1 MWDLS
6 SLTRGWTLTPA
17 LEGRFLTTGRLA
29 KSLKFFFFWCGPL
42 LMSLLHLLQ
51 YCFCFM
57 FWFLGPEAHGI
68 LTPWPAME
76 FLSAALA
83 IGVFSGVGEGAGGF
97 LTTGPPGKF
106 ATSCYE
112 RPMLIPVFSKQK
124 KSEENFRF
132 YKKMLKMKI
141 VSSICLAARVT
152 EAAHAPG
159 QQQRHPSFFP
169 GSTLSISAFSRY
181 SFDLCLWAAVLYLGL
196 FCASVSTGVLK
207 KQDVCY
213 FALPYFSVGK
223 VS

>member
-1 MWDLS
+1 MWTSFNVFIAVVTILLLFYVLVSWPWGTWDLN
-6 SLTRGWTLTPA
+6 SLTSDRI
-17 LEGRFLTTGRLA
+17 
-29 KSLKFFFFWCGPL
+29 
-42 LMSLLHLLQ
+42 Q
-51 YCFCFM
+51 V
-57 FWFLGPEAHGI
+57 
-68 LTPWPAME
+68 
-76 FLSAALA
+76 SAALA
-83 IGVFSGVGEGAGGF
+83 IGFFSGVGEGAGGF

-106 ATSCYE
+106 AISFYE
-112 RPMLIPVFSKQK
+112 RPTLIPVFSKQK

-159 QQQRHPSFFP
+159 EQQQRHPSFFP

>member
-1 MWDLS
+1 
-6 SLTRGWTLTPA
+6 
-17 LEGRFLTTGRLA
+17 
-29 KSLKFFFFWCGPL
+29 
-42 LMSLLHLLQ
+42 
-51 YCFCFM
+51 
-57 FWFLGPEAHGI
+57 
-68 LTPWPAME
+68 ME
-76 FLSAALA
+76 FVSAALA
-83 IGVFSGVGEGAGGF
+83 VGFFSGVGEGAGGF

-106 ATSCYE
+106 ATSFYE
-112 RPMLIPVFSKQK
+112 RPMLIPDFSKQK

-159 QQQRHPSFFP
+159 RQQRHPSFFP

-181 SFDLCLWAAVLYLGL
+181 SFDLCLGAAVLYLGL
-196 FCASVSTGVLK
+196 FCASASTGVLK

-213 FALPYFSVGK
+213 LALPYFSVGK

>member
-1 MWDLS
+1 MLCTLYACIFSHLENVPISIRKCLKS
-6 SLTRGWTLTPA
+6 SSERYHP
-17 LEGRFLTTGRLA
+17 LEWSTSPRQTILPCTSIPYSSKICFLTVH
-29 KSLKFFFFWCGPL
+29 F
-42 LMSLLHLLQ
+42 
-51 YCFCFM
+51 
-57 FWFLGPEAHGI
+57 
-68 LTPWPAME
+68 
-76 FLSAALA
+76 
-83 IGVFSGVGEGAGGF
+83 
-97 LTTGPPGKF
+97 
-106 ATSCYE
+106 YE
-112 RPMLIPVFSKQK
+112 RPTLIPVFSKQK